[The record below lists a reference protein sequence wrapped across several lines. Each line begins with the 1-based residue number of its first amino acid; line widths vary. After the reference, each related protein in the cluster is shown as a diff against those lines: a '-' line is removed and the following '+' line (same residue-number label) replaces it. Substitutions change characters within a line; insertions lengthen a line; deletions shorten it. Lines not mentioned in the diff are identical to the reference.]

1 MSDRQDYFEQLRACF
16 ADLPAAARADL
27 LDDLAEHLAEV
38 AAEGDGPLAD
48 RLGPPD
54 RYAAELR
61 AAAGLAPPGAAAT
74 TMIGRWKRRL
84 AVLDRRSGPV
94 LGYER
99 SSDFV
104 RQLAPAWWV
113 LRGYAVA
120 AVLLWAVD
128 GPSLVPRIGG
138 NAWAGGLITAAA
150 IVGSVWLGRLGP
162 ARARPVRALAGAAQL
177 VFLGLLVAV
186 TVQAVDVF
194 DRYDDTPSYPV
205 EAGTTPDQPRP
216 MFLMCR
222 DLATDTTRLLLGAG
236 TDNVCPDGYLAIWVV
251 TDDLSRAVEQAA
263 SPSPAPS

>member
-1 MSDRQDYFEQLRACF
+1 MTDPGEYLERLRACF
-16 ADLPAAARADL
+16 ADLPAAARVDL

-61 AAAGLAPPGAAAT
+61 AAAGLAPPGAAADT
-74 TMIGRWKRRL
+74 LIRRWKRRL

-194 DRYDDTPSYPV
+194 DRYDDAPSYPV
-205 EAGTTPDQPRP
+205 EAGTTPDQPR
-216 MFLMCR
+216 FVLMCR
-222 DLATDTTRLLLGAG
+222 DVPTGTNRLLLGAG
-236 TDNVCPDGYLAIWVV
+236 TDDVCPDGYLAIWVV
-251 TDDLSRAVEQAA
+251 PGDLGQAVERVAT
-263 SPSPAPS
+263 PSPAPS

>member
-1 MSDRQDYFEQLRACF
+1 MTDRADYFEQLRACF
-16 ADLPAAARADL
+16 ADLPAAARDDL

-48 RLGPPD
+48 RLGPPAA
-54 RYAAELR
+54 YAAELR
-61 AAAGLAPPGAAAT
+61 AAAGLAPPGAAADT
-74 TMIGRWKRRL
+74 LIRRWKRRL

-120 AVLLWAVD
+120 AVPLWAVD

-194 DRYDDTPSYPV
+194 DRYDDAPSYPV
-205 EAGTTPDQPRP
+205 EAGTTPDQPR
-216 MFLMCR
+216 FVLMCR
-222 DLATDTTRLLLGAG
+222 DVPTGTNRLLLGAG
-236 TDNVCPDGYLAIWVV
+236 TDDVCPDGYLAIWVV
-251 TDDLSRAVEQAA
+251 PGDLGQAVERVAT
-263 SPSPAPS
+263 PSPAPS